1 LWVASSNGFIK
12 RSLLGDYPRKGRAT
26 GGVATMQLLPKTF
39 PVAAAVLS
47 TAEDAILVTQ
57 SGRTARITA
66 NELPVVARDRKGS
79 SGIKLDAPDELSR
92 LVVVPA

>member
-1 LWVASSNGFIK
+1 
-12 RSLLGDYPRKGRAT
+12 
-26 GGVATMQLLPKTF
+26 MQLPPKTLL
-39 PVAAAVLS
+39 VAAAVIS
-47 TAEDAILVTQ
+47 TGEDAVLITQ

-66 NELPVVARDRKGS
+66 NELPLVARDRKGS